1 MKYNTRLKIVILAL
15 LLVLMGSLGTGCV
28 PGTLAGG
35 GSAGVV
41 ADGTLYLGS
50 LSGQLLAINAQTGSR
65 LWSVTLEQ
73 PAQGGGFG
81 CAPTKKS
88 VAIYGTPA
96 VSGELVYVVGYDG
109 RLRVYREG
117 VEQSRYPAKESK
129 SVGSIVGGPRLA
141 LGNVYFGT
149 SSGEVIALDVL
160 DDGNLVQ
167 KWRVG
172 VSNGEVIDLVDAT
185 KAKEWQSNG
194 RNRVWSTP
202 VILGDTVYVTSMD
215 NKLYALDAD
224 TGTKKWEFTE
234 AEGAIVSPP
243 VIYDGFLYFGSF
255 DRHFYAVSAETGQL
269 RWRSEV
275 QAERWF
281 WAKPLVHNDAVYAGA
296 LDGRVYVFNA
306 ATGENLAV
314 RDLGAP
320 LVSAPVLSGD
330 DVIFVTSSGDLYA
343 LDTKHYQVRELA
355 AGVEGKVYAPL
366 TLSDGVIYI
375 HAQDPDTL
383 YAVRADTGVNI
394 WSVPLGSK

>member
-1 MKYNTRLKIVILAL
+1 MKYSIRLKIAILTLLL
-15 LLVLMGSLGTGCV
+15 LLVGGLGTGCV
-28 PGTLAGG
+28 PGTVAGG

-65 LWSVTLEQ
+65 LWSVSLEQ
-73 PAQGGGFG
+73 PAQRGGFG
-81 CAPTKKS
+81 CAPASSS

-96 VSGELVYVVGYDG
+96 VFGELVYVTGYDG

-117 VEQSRYPAKESK
+117 VEQSRYPAGESK
-129 SVGSIVGGPRLA
+129 SVGSIVGGPLLA
-141 LGNVYFGT
+141 PGNVYFGT
-149 SSGEVIALDVL
+149 SSGEVIALNVL
-160 DDGNLVQ
+160 DDGNLVE

-172 VSNGEVIDLVDAT
+172 VNNGEVIDLVDVT
-185 KAKEWQSNG
+185 KAKEWQPNG
-194 RNRVWSTP
+194 RNRVWAAP
-202 VILGDTVYVTSMD
+202 VILGDTIYVTSMD
-215 NKLYALDAD
+215 GKLYALDAD
-224 TGTKKWEFTE
+224 TGTEKWNYPT
-234 AEGAIVSPP
+234 EGAIVSPP
-243 VIYDGFLYFGSF
+243 VIHDGFLYFGSF
-255 DRHFYAVSAETGQL
+255 DRYFYAVNAETGQL

-281 WAKPLVHNDAVYAGA
+281 WAKPLVHNNAVYAGA

-320 LVSAPVLSGD
+320 LATAPVLSGD
-330 DVIFVTSSGDLYA
+330 DVIFVTSSGDLWA
-343 LDTKHYQVRELA
+343 LDAGRYQARELA

-383 YAVRADTGVNI
+383 YAVRTDTGVNM